1 MINDAQKQ
9 FIQDKF
15 SLNFDYSH
23 MTDDEYF
30 KLNDTVADYLLTKG
44 LGPDYEPTPDGR
56 MCEEILDAIA
66 DL

>member
-1 MINDAQKQ
+1 MVNDAQKQ
-9 FIQDKF
+9 FILDKF
-15 SLNFDYSH
+15 GLNCDYSN

-30 KLNDTVADYLLTKG
+30 RLHDTVAEYLQTKG